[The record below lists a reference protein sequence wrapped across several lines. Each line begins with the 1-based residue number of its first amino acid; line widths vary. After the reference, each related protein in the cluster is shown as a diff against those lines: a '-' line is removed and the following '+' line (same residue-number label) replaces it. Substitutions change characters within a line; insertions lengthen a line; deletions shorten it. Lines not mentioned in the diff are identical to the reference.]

1 MGFLDAILGRSKP
14 VESNLDKLF
23 ALSGAAITLQVA
35 ANLEPL
41 NKAAVVFK
49 PASGAAFAN
58 TETEFRD
65 VLQEMQGV
73 TVSSADDSFGYRWV
87 LLQAPDLE
95 TTVTSSHAVNRSL
108 EDHGFSPQLLCSL
121 FPFADT
127 TKGRTVYW
135 VYLYKRGTFYPF
147 VPTGH
152 ETRDNEAEL
161 SLKAVVA
168 SDLPVEP
175 DTSHWFPLWEIPLS

>member
-1 MGFLDAILGRSKP
+1 MGLLDAILGRSKP

-23 ALSGAAITLQVA
+23 ALSGAGIPLQVA
-35 ANLEPL
+35 ANLTPA
-41 NKAAVVFK
+41 NQAAVVFK

-58 TETEFRD
+58 TETEFKD
-65 VLQEMQGV
+65 TLKEMEGV

-87 LLQAPDLE
+87 MLAAPDLE
-95 TTVTSSHAVNRSL
+95 TTVTASHAVNRSL
-108 EDHGFSPQLLCSL
+108 EDHGFSQQLLCSL
-121 FPFADT
+121 FPFHDT
-127 TKGRTVYW
+127 GRDRLVYW

-152 ETRDNEAEL
+152 ESRDNEAEL
-161 SLKAVVA
+161 SLKAIVA

-175 DTSHWFPLWEIPLS
+175 DVANWFPLWEIPLS

>member
-14 VESNLDKLF
+14 VESNLDRLF
-23 ALSGAAITLQVA
+23 ALSGAAITLKVA
-35 ANLEPL
+35 ANLAPAG
-41 NKAAVVFK
+41 KAAVVFK

-58 TETEFRD
+58 TEAEFRD
-65 VLQEMQGV
+65 VLKEMDGV
-73 TVSSADDSFGYRWV
+73 TVSSTDDSFGYRWV
-87 LLQAPDLE
+87 LLEAPDLE
-95 TTVTSSHAVNRSL
+95 TLVTASHAVNRSL

-121 FPFADT
+121 FAFTDT
-127 TKGRTVYW
+127 TKGRPVYW

-147 VPTGH
+147 VPSGH